1 MIRFILLGACLV
13 SASVQ
18 AWDCK
23 YEKRIDQ
30 ELDLAGSEELSVM
43 AAAGDLEITGS
54 SGSQV
59 ARIKGRVCV
68 SEEEWLDESGVE
80 ARSGK
85 RAEIEVQLPDTSGW
99 SLMGRRYAYI
109 DLDIE
114 VPDSLAL
121 EVKDSS
127 GDVEISGVGA
137 VSVTDSSGDVTI
149 EDSAGPVEVE
159 DSSGDIEFADIKGD
173 VTIESDSSGDITGHD
188 IGGTVLVVSDSSGE
202 IRFRDV
208 GENFIVERDSSGDIS
223 AHRVGGDF
231 EVLRD
236 GSGDIDATDVEGE
249 VRTPDDRG

>member
-1 MIRFILLGACLV
+1 MIRFVLLAACLV

-30 ELDLAGSEELSVM
+30 ELDLAGSEKLSVM
-43 AAAGDLEITGS
+43 AAAGDLEITGTS
-54 SGSQV
+54 DSQV
-59 ARIKGRVCV
+59 ATIKGRVCV
-68 SEEEWLDESGVE
+68 SDEDWLDESGVE
-80 ARSGK
+80 LTAGK
-85 RAEIEVQLPDTSGW
+85 RAKIEVSMPDTSGW
-99 SLMGRRYAYI
+99 SLMGQRYAYI

-137 VSVTDSSGDVTI
+137 VSVKDSSGDVTI

-208 GENFIVERDSSGDIS
+208 SENFIVERDSSGDIS

-231 EVLRD
+231 EVMRD
-236 GSGDIDATDVEGE
+236 GSGDINATDVEGE